1 MAHYIIRTRQTAIVI
16 CRDKRIVLK
25 KTSHYAI
32 INYPDRGG
40 IDMNYS
46 FYRCAAAVPDVI
58 PADCGVNTETVCR
71 MMRQAYE
78 KRTALLVF
86 PELCLT
92 GYTCGDLFFQR
103 TLQDAALEALLT
115 IRDASGECPGMLVF
129 VGLPF
134 LCRGRLYN
142 TAAAVQDGKILALI
156 PKTSLNDTGDMD
168 EMRYFSAGP
177 DEAFLIDIDG
187 DDVWF
192 GTDILL
198 GSTEDP
204 TFTVGAEIGTDL
216 AGLDSP
222 AAYAAAAGATV
233 IVNLYAGSEYAGASA
248 ELNRRVISR
257 SASLHCGYVLAG
269 AGCGE
274 SSTDLVYSGHS
285 LIAESGKVLAENG
298 LFENGIIYTEID
310 TDRMVIER
318 TADSL
323 WCTAEDECIEIP
335 FEIQEQDPVLIRTI
349 DPEPFIPKDEQE
361 IATLLE
367 IQARGL
373 ARRLSHTHSKRAVI
387 GVSGGS
393 DSTLA
398 MLVAARSSDILGWE
412 RSRIL
417 AVTMPCFGTTKRTRS
432 NAEILAES
440 LGAELRTVDISESVR
455 VHFAAIGHDESD
467 HSVVFENAQAR
478 ERTQVL
484 MDIANGCSG
493 LVVGTGDLSELALGW
508 ATYNGDHMAMYSVNA
523 SVPKTLVRRIIRAE
537 AAKHPGTDLE
547 KTLLDILDTPVSP
560 ELLPP
565 SEGDQI
571 AQITE
576 DLVGPYE
583 LHDFFIYYCV
593 KYGFTPDKIEWMA
606 ERAFAGQYDPAVIRH
621 YLGFFYRRFFSQQF
635 KRSCMPD
642 GPKVTEISLSP
653 RGAFRMPS
661 DASGAD
667 FMSRLAGDPE

>member
-1 MAHYIIRTRQTAIVI
+1 MLEKNVI
-16 CRDKRIVLK
+16 TCYDISILKNGRD
-25 KTSHYAI
+25 YM
-32 INYPDRGG
+32 G
-40 IDMNYS
+40 YS

-58 PADCGVNTETVCR
+58 PADCGANAEAVCR

-78 KRTALLVF
+78 KKTALLVF

-92 GYTCGDLFFQR
+92 GYTCDDLFFQK
-103 TLQDAALEALLT
+103 TLQDAALDALLEVRNT
-115 IRDASGECPGMLVF
+115 SADCPGMLVF
-129 VGLPF
+129 VGLPY
-134 LCRGRLYN
+134 LCRSKLYN
-142 TAAAVQDGKILALI
+142 VAAAVQDGQILAMI
-156 PKTSLNDTGDMD
+156 PKTSLTSTGDMD
-168 EMRYFSAGP
+168 ERRYFAQGP
-177 DEAFLIDIDG
+177 QEAFPIEIDG
-187 DDVWF
+187 DEVWF

-198 GSTEDP
+198 RDVSDST
-204 TFTVGAEIGTDL
+204 FAVGAEIGTDL
-216 AGLDSP
+216 VGVDTP
-222 AAYAAAAGATV
+222 ASYAAAAGATV
-233 IVNLYAGSEYAGASA
+233 IVNLYAGSEYAGASDQ
-248 ELNRRVISR
+248 LVRRVLGC
-257 SASLHCGYVLAG
+257 SADYHCGYVLAG
-269 AGCGE
+269 AGSGE
-274 SSTDLVYSGHS
+274 SSTDLVYAGHS
-285 LIAESGKVLAENG
+285 LIAESGSLLAENA
-298 LFENGIIYTEID
+298 LFEDGLIYSELD
-310 TDRMVIER
+310 TDRLTRER

-323 WCTAEDECIEIP
+323 WYAVQDEYIEVP
-335 FEIQEQDPVLIRTI
+335 FEVQEQDTELIRSI
-349 DPEPFIPKDEQE
+349 DPEPFIPESEQK
-361 IATLLE
+361 IAALLE

-398 MLVAARSSDILGWE
+398 MLVAARAADILGWE
-412 RSRIL
+412 RDKIL

-537 AAKHPGTDLE
+537 AAKHPGTALE

-565 SEGDQI
+565 TEGGQI

-593 KYGFTPDKIEWMA
+593 KYGFSPDKIEWMA
-606 ERAFAGQYDPAVIRH
+606 GRAFEGQYDPAIIRH
-621 YLGFFYRRFFSQQF
+621 YLEFFYRRFFSQQF

-661 DASGAD
+661 DASSRD
-667 FMSRLAGDPE
+667 FMSRLSDHSE